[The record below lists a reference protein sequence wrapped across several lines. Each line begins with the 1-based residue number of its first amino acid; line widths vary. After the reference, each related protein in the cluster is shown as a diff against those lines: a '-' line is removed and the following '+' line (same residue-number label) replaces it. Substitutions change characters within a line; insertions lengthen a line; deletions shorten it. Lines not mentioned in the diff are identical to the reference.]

1 MPVSRLRE
9 AQVDVPRFSFDASA
23 GEAWSEKIMRQNNGF
38 VTAGKLSAKFPAMRP
53 LR

>member
-9 AQVDVPRFSFDASA
+9 AALAASLLVSCFGGRRQVGKDHA
-23 GEAWSEKIMRQNNGF
+23 QNNGF

>member
-1 MPVSRLRE
+1 MPVPRLRE

-23 GEAWSEKIMRQNNGF
+23 GEGRSEKDHAQNNGF
-38 VTAGKLSAKFPAMRP
+38 VTARNLSAKFPAMRP